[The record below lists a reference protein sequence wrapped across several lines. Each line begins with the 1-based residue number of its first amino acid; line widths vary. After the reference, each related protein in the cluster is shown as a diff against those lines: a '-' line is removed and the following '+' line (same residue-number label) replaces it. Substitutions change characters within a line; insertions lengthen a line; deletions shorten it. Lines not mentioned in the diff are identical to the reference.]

1 MLLTDRGVCDIRRF
15 ILAGILLTQNSTLIV
30 GDVAR
35 ILGWIM
41 NVLFNFL
48 KNVFGI
54 QNIGLCIILFTVII
68 YLLLLP
74 LTIKQQ
80 KFSKLSAKM
89 NPELQQI
96 QKKYKNKKD
105 NESMMAMN
113 EENQAVYA
121 KYGVSPTGSCLQLL
135 IQLPIL
141 LALYRVIM
149 NVPAYVGGVKNIFT
163 ELANQIMAAPGGSD
177 FMQEL
182 HTNGRMFIEGKDF
195 TQVNTIIDV
204 LYKLQDTGNAT
215 WQMLIDRFPEMEELI
230 LTTQSSINSM
240 NNFGI
245 NIANSPW
252 NIARS
257 ALAAGSVVMLIG
269 AVLVP
274 FLAAFTQW
282 LNVKMMPQ
290 PSMGGGNDTMN
301 STMKSMNMMMP
312 LMSAWFCFTLP
323 AGMGL
328 YWIMGA
334 VVRGIQQWA
343 INKHLDNLD
352 LDEVVKKNIEKNNR
366 IREKKGLPPHKI
378 SNIAKTNVKAIENTP
393 KKTGMTEEEKKA
405 AMEASTDYYRNA
417 EKPGSLASKAA
428 MVAKYNEKTKK

>member
-1 MLLTDRGVCDIRRF
+1 M
-15 ILAGILLTQNSTLIV
+15 AGILLTQNNTFII

-41 NVLFNFL
+41 NVLFDFL
-48 KNVFGI
+48 NSVFGI

-68 YLLLLP
+68 YLLMLP

-89 NPELQQI
+89 NPELQEI

-105 NESMMAMN
+105 NNSMMAMN
-113 EENQAVYA
+113 EETQAVYA

-135 IQLPIL
+135 IQMPIL
-141 LALYRVIM
+141 FALYRVIM
-149 NVPAYVGGVKNIFT
+149 NVPAYVNGVKDVFT
-163 ELANQIMAAPGGSD
+163 ELANQIMAVPGGSD
-177 FMQEL
+177 FIQEL
-182 HTNGRMFIEGKDF
+182 STNGRMYIEGKDF
-195 TQVNTIIDV
+195 SQVNTVIDV

-215 WQMLIDRFPEMEELI
+215 WQMLIDRFPDMESLI
-230 LTTQSSINSM
+230 LTTQHSISSM

-257 ALAAGSVVMLIG
+257 ALAAGSVLMLVG

-290 PSMGGGNDTMN
+290 PSTGDANDTMN
-301 STMKSMNMMMP
+301 ATMKSMNMMMP

-343 INKHLDNLD
+343 INKYMDKLD
-352 LDEVVKKNIEKNNR
+352 LDEVVRKNIEKNNR
-366 IREKKGLPPHKI
+366 IREKKGLPPQKI
-378 SNIAKTNVKAIENTP
+378 NDIARTNVKSIDNAS
-393 KKTGMTEEEKKA
+393 KKKSMTEEEKKA
-405 AMEASTDYYRNA
+405 AMEASTSYYKNSD
-417 EKPGSLASKAA
+417 KPGSLASKAA

>member
-1 MLLTDRGVCDIRRF
+1 M
-15 ILAGILLTQNSTLIV
+15 AGILLTQNNTFII

-48 KNVFGI
+48 NGVFGI

-68 YLLLLP
+68 YLLMLP

-89 NPELQQI
+89 NPEIQQI

-113 EENQAVYA
+113 EETQAVYA

-135 IQLPIL
+135 IQMPIL
-141 LALYRVIM
+141 FALYRVIM
-149 NVPAYVGGVKNIFT
+149 NVPAYVNGVKDVFT
-163 ELANQIMAAPGGSD
+163 ELAGRIMSAPGGTT
-177 FMQEL
+177 FMEEL
-182 HTNGRMFIEGKDF
+182 GTNGRMYLESRDF
-195 TQVNTIIDV
+195 TQTNTIIDV
-204 LYKLQDTGNAT
+204 LYKLQDSGAAT
-215 WQMLIDRFPEMEELI
+215 WQMLADKFPDMEGLI
-230 LTTQSSINSM
+230 VSTQSSINHM

-257 ALAAGSVVMLIG
+257 ALAAGSVMMLIG

-290 PSMGGGNDTMN
+290 PSTTGDGNDTMN
-301 STMKSMNMMMP
+301 ATMKSMNMMMP

-343 INKHLDNLD
+343 INRYLDKLD

-366 IREKKGLPPHKI
+366 IREKKGLPPQKI
-378 SNIAKTNVKAIENTP
+378 NDIARTNVRTIDS
-393 KKTGMTEEEKKA
+393 KKKGMTEEERKT
-405 AMEASTDYYRNA
+405 AMEASTDYYRNSD
-417 EKPGSLASKAA
+417 KPGSLASKAA

>member
-1 MLLTDRGVCDIRRF
+1 M
-15 ILAGILLTQNSTLIV
+15 AGILLTQNNMFIV

-35 ILGWIM
+35 IFGWIM

-48 KNVFGI
+48 DSVFGI

-68 YLLLLP
+68 YLLMLP

-96 QKKYKNKKD
+96 QKKYQNRKD
-105 NESMMAMN
+105 NDSMMAMN
-113 EENQAVYA
+113 EETRAIYA

-135 IQLPIL
+135 IQFPIL

-149 NVPAYVGGVKNIFT
+149 NVPAYVGGVRDIFT
-163 ELANQIMAAPGGSD
+163 ELANQIMATPGGSD

-182 HTNGRMFIEGKDF
+182 QTNGRLFIEGKDF
-195 TQVNTIIDV
+195 TQVNTVIDV

-215 WQMLIDRFPEMEELI
+215 WQMLIDRFPEMESLI
-230 LTTQSSINSM
+230 LTTQSSITRM

-252 NIARS
+252 NIAKS
-257 ALAAGSVVMLIG
+257 ALAAGSVALLIG

-290 PSMGGGNDTMN
+290 PASTGEGNDTMN
-301 STMKSMNMMMP
+301 ATMKSMNMMMP
-312 LMSAWFCFTLP
+312 LMSAWFCLTLP

-334 VVRGIQQWA
+334 VVRGIQQFA
-343 INKHLDNLD
+343 INKYLDKLD

-366 IREKKGLPPHKI
+366 IREKKGLPPQRI

-393 KKTGMTEEEKKA
+393 KKGMTEEEKRA
-405 AMEASTDYYRNA
+405 AMKASTDYYQNA
-417 EKPGSLASKAA
+417 DKPGSLASKAA
-428 MVAKYNEKTKK
+428 MVAKYNEKNKK

>member
-1 MLLTDRGVCDIRRF
+1 M
-15 ILAGILLTQNSTLIV
+15 AGILLTQNNTFII
-30 GDVAR
+30 GDVAK

-41 NVLFNFL
+41 DVLFNFL
-48 KNVFGI
+48 NSVFGI

-68 YLLLLP
+68 YLLMLP

-89 NPELQQI
+89 NPEIQEI

-105 NESMMAMN
+105 NTSMMAMN
-113 EENQAVYA
+113 EETQAVYA
-121 KYGVSPTGSCLQLL
+121 KYGVSATGSCLQML

-141 LALYRVIM
+141 FALYRVIM
-149 NVPAYVGGVKNIFT
+149 NVPAYVGGVKNVFT
-163 ELANQIMAAPGGSD
+163 ELAGQIMAAPGGPA

-182 HTNGRMFIEGKDF
+182 QTNGRMFIEGKDF
-195 TQVNTIIDV
+195 NEVNTIIDV
-204 LYKLQDTGNAT
+204 LYKLQDTGSAT
-215 WQMLIDRFPEMEELI
+215 WQMLIDKFPEMESLI
-230 LTTQSSINSM
+230 LTTQSSITSM

-252 NIARS
+252 NIAKS
-257 ALAAGSVVMLIG
+257 ALAAGSFIMLIG

-274 FLAAFTQW
+274 FLAALTQW

-290 PSMGGGNDTMN
+290 PSTGGDANDTMN
-301 STMKSMNMMMP
+301 ATMKSMNMMMS

-334 VVRGIQQWA
+334 VVRGIQQWT
-343 INKHLDNLD
+343 INRYLDKMD
-352 LDEVVKKNIEKNNR
+352 LDELVKKNMEKNNR
-366 IREKKGLPPHKI
+366 LREKKGLPPQKI
-378 SNIAKTNVKAIENTP
+378 NEIAKTNVKAIDHGGN
-393 KKTGMTEEEKKA
+393 KKNMTEEERQA
-405 AMEASTDYYRNA
+405 AMEASTNYYKNSD
-417 EKPGSLASKAA
+417 KPGSLASKAA

>member
-1 MLLTDRGVCDIRRF
+1 MSVVDMESMISRRF
-15 ILAGILLTQNSTLIV
+15 ILAGILLTQNNTFII

-41 NVLFNFL
+41 DVLFNFL
-48 KNVFGI
+48 NSVFGI

-68 YLLLLP
+68 YLLMLP

-89 NPELQQI
+89 NPEIQEI

-105 NESMMAMN
+105 NNSMMAMN
-113 EENQAVYA
+113 EETQAVYA

-135 IQLPIL
+135 IQMPIL
-141 LALYRVIM
+141 FALYRVIM
-149 NVPAYVGGVKNIFT
+149 NVPAYVNGVKGVFT
-163 ELANQIMAAPGGSD
+163 ELAGRIMAAPGGSD

-182 HTNGRMFIEGKDF
+182 STSGRMYIEGKDF
-195 TQVNTIIDV
+195 SQINTIIDV
-204 LYKLQDTGNAT
+204 LYKLQDTGSAT
-215 WQMLIDRFPEMEELI
+215 WQMLIDRFPEMESLI
-230 LTTQSSINSM
+230 HTTETSISSM

-252 NIARS
+252 NIAKS
-257 ALAAGSVVMLIG
+257 ALAGGSVLMLAG

-274 FLAAFTQW
+274 FLAALTQW

-290 PSMGGGNDTMN
+290 PSTGDANDTMN
-301 STMKSMNMMMP
+301 ATMKSMNMMMP

-328 YWIMGA
+328 YWIVGA
-334 VVRGIQQWA
+334 VVRGIQQWS
-343 INKHLDNLD
+343 INKYLDRLD
-352 LDEVVKKNIEKNNR
+352 LDEVIKKNIEKNNR
-366 IREKKGLPPHKI
+366 IREKKGLPPQKL
-378 SNIAKTNVKAIENTP
+378 NDIARTNVKAIDHGE
-393 KKTGMTEEEKKA
+393 KKKMTEEERQA
-405 AMEASTDYYRNA
+405 AMEASTSYYKNSD
-417 EKPGSLASKAA
+417 KPGSLASKAA
-428 MVAKYNEKTKK
+428 MVAKYNEKSKK

>member
-1 MLLTDRGVCDIRRF
+1 M
-15 ILAGILLTQNSTLIV
+15 AGILLTQNNTFII

-48 KNVFGI
+48 DNVFGI
-54 QNIGLCIILFTVII
+54 QNIGICIILFTVII

-89 NPELQQI
+89 NPEIQAI

-105 NESMMAMN
+105 NDSMMAMN
-113 EENQAVYA
+113 EETQAVYA
-121 KYGVSPTGSCLQLL
+121 KYGVSPTGSCIQLL
-135 IQLPIL
+135 IQMPIL
-141 LALYRVIM
+141 LAMYRVIM
-149 NVPAYVGGVKNIFT
+149 NVPAYVDGAKNIFI
-163 ELANQIMAAPGGSD
+163 ELADKILAAPGGQA
-177 FMQEL
+177 FMEEL
-182 HTNGRMFIEGKDF
+182 STNGRMYLESRDF
-195 TQVNTIIDV
+195 TQINTIIDV
-204 LYKLQDTGNAT
+204 LYKLQESGNAT
-215 WQMLIDRFPEMEELI
+215 WQMLIDKFPEMESLI
-230 LTTQSSINSM
+230 VNTQTSINHM

-252 NIARS
+252 NIAKS
-257 ALAAGSVVMLIG
+257 ALATGAFLMLIG
-269 AVLVP
+269 AILVP

-282 LNVKMMPQ
+282 LNVKLMPQ
-290 PSMGGGNDTMN
+290 ASAGEGNETMN
-301 STMKSMNMMMP
+301 ATMKSMNTMMP

-343 INKHLDNLD
+343 INKYMDRLD
-352 LDEVVKKNIEKNNR
+352 LDEIVKKNIEKNNR
-366 IREKKGLPPHKI
+366 IREKKGLPPQKI
-378 SNIAKTNVKAIENTP
+378 NDIARTNVKALDNSS
-393 KKTGMTEEEKKA
+393 KKKSMTEEERKA
-405 AMEASTDYYRNA
+405 AMEASTNYYKNSD
-417 EKPGSLASKAA
+417 KPGSLASKAA
-428 MVAKYNEKTKK
+428 MVAKFNEKSKK